1 GAGGDVVGAGF
12 GVGADGFERDAAAQ
26 FDLSAAS
33 DFGDPVSGFGGGEVI
48 EEEGRG
54 AGIEGFAEL
63 FAGAHFDFGGGAAG
77 GAGSLDGG
85 AHSAGGGDVIVL
97 DQDRVV
103 EAHAVIVGAAG
114 LRGGFFERAE
124 SGSGFAGIED
134 FALGATDGIGELAGE
149 GGDAAQALE

>member
-1 GAGGDVVGAGF
+1 VLTRRRGDAEALRQLQAEGDVHGSCGVGDGAGGDVVGAGF

-48 EEEGRG
+48 EEEVRG

-63 FAGAHFDFGGGAAG
+63 FAGAHFDFGGASAG

-103 EAHAVIVGAAG
+103 EAHAVIV
-114 LRGGFFERAE
+114 
-124 SGSGFAGIED
+124 
-134 FALGATDGIGELAGE
+134 
-149 GGDAAQALE
+149 